1 MTPSRKP
8 TLLIT
13 GSNGLLGDKLVAQAL
28 PCFNVVGFSAR
39 PCTNAHL
46 GDFAFAQVDVRDR
59 EAVLGVIGEVRPAFV
74 IHTAAM
80 TNVDGCERE
89 PESAWDINAMGAMH
103 VADACA
109 QTGARLVALSTDY
122 VFDGHNGPYAED
134 ARPRAISAYGRSKLA
149 AEQTVAAT
157 CEDYAIART
166 SVLYGYSPVARPNFV
181 TWLIAELSAGHDVRV
196 VTDQTSC
203 ATLADNLAE
212 MLLALAASNG
222 QGVFH
227 TCGADWLSRYDLAL
241 HIVRQFKLD
250 GGLILPVLTEVLQQA
265 APRPKHSGLLTGR
278 IVAATGVRPLTTD
291 EGLAAFR
298 RQWEAARR

>member
-1 MTPSRKP
+1 MTLSRKP

-13 GSNGLLGDKLVAQAL
+13 GSNGLLGGKLISQAL
-28 PCFNVVGFSAR
+28 PRFTVAGLSAR
-39 PCTNAHL
+39 PCANAHL

-59 EAVLGVIGEVRPAFV
+59 EAVLGAIREVRPAFV

-89 PESAWDINAMGAMH
+89 PEAAWNINAMGTMN

-109 QTGARLVALSTDY
+109 QTGARLVVLSTDY
-122 VFDGHNGPYAED
+122 VFDGHHGPYAED

-166 SVLYGYSPVARPNFV
+166 SVLYGCAPLARPNFV
-181 TWLIAELSAGHDVRV
+181 TWLIAELRAGHDVKV
-196 VTDQTSC
+196 VTDQTGC

-212 MLLALAASNG
+212 MLLALAESEE

-227 TCGADWLSRYDLAL
+227 TCGAEWLTRYELAL

-250 GGLILPVLTEVLQQA
+250 GGLILPVLTEALHQA

-278 IVAATGVRPLTTD
+278 IVAATGMRPLTTD

-298 RQWEAARR
+298 RQWEAAGR